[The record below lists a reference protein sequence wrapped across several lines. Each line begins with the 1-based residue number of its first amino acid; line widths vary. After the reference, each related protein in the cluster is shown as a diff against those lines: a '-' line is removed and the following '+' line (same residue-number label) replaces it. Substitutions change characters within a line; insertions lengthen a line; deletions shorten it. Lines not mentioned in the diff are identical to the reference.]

1 MARCGIVGD
10 MTEHNPTPV
19 SQILVSA
26 ALALALGSLI
36 LAAVSWSG
44 LTPDVP
50 GWACLIPGVLA
61 VIVGA
66 LAVATWPR
74 GGAQ

>member
-1 MARCGIVGD
+1 
-10 MTEHNPTPV
+10 
-19 SQILVSA
+19 VSA
-26 ALALALGSLI
+26 AIALALGSLI

-61 VIVGA
+61 VIVGS